1 MKTLTK
7 YIADDGKE
15 FLFQEDC
22 KEYEKNQWFLSIWDG
37 TEENDYD
44 DAASLFID
52 TFDGAEVLAFLS
64 KRCIITKKPEA
75 PSAKK
80 VLNKGKNN

>member
-1 MKTLTK
+1 MKTITK
-7 YIADDGKE
+7 YIADDGVE
-15 FLFQEDC
+15 FASQEEC
-22 KEYEKNQWFLSIWDG
+22 KTYEKNKWFLSIWEG

-44 DAASLFID
+44 DAASCTIN

-64 KRCIITKKPEA
+64 KRCIITEKPEA
-75 PSAKK
+75 PSAEK